1 MLFNSLK
8 FLIFFPIVT
17 CLYFIIPF
25 KYRWKCLLIASY
37 YFYMNWNPK
46 YALLMGFSTLITYL
60 SGILIER
67 ENENKDFSEEEKIKR
82 KKMWVFLSFFIN
94 LSILFFFKYFN
105 FFGKNIT
112 RLFYLFH
119 IGMRV
124 PNFDVL
130 LPVGI
135 SFYTFQALSY
145 TMDVYRRDIKAQKH
159 LGKYALFVSFFPQLV
174 AGPIERSA
182 HLLPQFDEEFKFDY
196 TRVKNGLLLMLWG
209 LFKKIVIADRLAIV
223 VNTVYNNPK
232 NFNGFSLVVA
242 TIFFAFQIYCDFS
255 SYSDIAIGTA
265 KVMGYDLMKNFNRPY
280 FSKSISEFWRRWHIS
295 LGTWFKD
302 YLYFPL
308 GGSRVT
314 KWKKYR
320 NIVIVFLT
328 SGLWHGASG
337 NFVIWGAIHGIY
349 QLIESELK
357 PVGDFI
363 TIKFKINKNSFS
375 YRLFKVITTFI
386 LVDFAWIF
394 FRANNFNDA
403 KYIIKSIVQTFNIW
417 DLFNGTVYKLG
428 LDQKEF
434 DFSIKLII
442 LLGVISY
449 LQRKRNLIEKINS
462 ENLIARW
469 GIYLL
474 GIFSILIFGIY
485 GSKYD
490 ASQFI
495 YFQF

>member
-1 MLFNSLK
+1 
-8 FLIFFPIVT
+8 
-17 CLYFIIPF
+17 
-25 KYRWKCLLIASY
+25 
-37 YFYMNWNPK
+37 
-46 YALLMGFSTLITYL
+46 
-60 SGILIER
+60 
-67 ENENKDFSEEEKIKR
+67 
-82 KKMWVFLSFFIN
+82 
-94 LSILFFFKYFN
+94 
-105 FFGKNIT
+105 
-112 RLFYLFH
+112 
-119 IGMRV
+119 MRV

-145 TMDVYRRDIKAQKH
+145 TMDVYRGDIKAQKH

-196 TRVKNGLLLMLWG
+196 TRVKDGLLLMLWG

-255 SYSDIAIGTA
+255 SYSDIAIGSA

-320 NIVIVFLT
+320 NIMIVFLT

-363 TIKFKINKNSFS
+363 AAKFKINKNTFGHKSF
-375 YRLFKVITTFI
+375 KAITTFI

-394 FRANNFNDA
+394 FRANNVNDA
-403 KYIIKSIVQTFNIW
+403 KYIITSIVQTFSIW

-428 LDQKEF
+428 LD
-434 DFSIKLII
+434 
-442 LLGVISY
+442 
-449 LQRKRNLIEKINS
+449 
-462 ENLIARW
+462 
-469 GIYLL
+469 
-474 GIFSILIFGIY
+474 
-485 GSKYD
+485 
-490 ASQFI
+490 
-495 YFQF
+495 

>member
-1 MLFNSLK
+1 
-8 FLIFFPIVT
+8 
-17 CLYFIIPF
+17 
-25 KYRWKCLLIASY
+25 
-37 YFYMNWNPK
+37 
-46 YALLMGFSTLITYL
+46 
-60 SGILIER
+60 
-67 ENENKDFSEEEKIKR
+67 
-82 KKMWVFLSFFIN
+82 
-94 LSILFFFKYFN
+94 
-105 FFGKNIT
+105 
-112 RLFYLFH
+112 
-119 IGMRV
+119 
-124 PNFDVL
+124 
-130 LPVGI
+130 
-135 SFYTFQALSY
+135 
-145 TMDVYRRDIKAQKH
+145 
-159 LGKYALFVSFFPQLV
+159 
-174 AGPIERSA
+174 
-182 HLLPQFDEEFKFDY
+182 
-196 TRVKNGLLLMLWG
+196 MLWG

-255 SYSDIAIGTA
+255 SYSDIAIGAA

-308 GGSRVT
+308 GGSRVA

-320 NIVIVFLT
+320 NIMIVFLT

-357 PVGDFI
+357 SLGDFI
-363 TIKFKINKNSFS
+363 TIKFKINKNTFS

-434 DFSIKLII
+434 DLSIKLII